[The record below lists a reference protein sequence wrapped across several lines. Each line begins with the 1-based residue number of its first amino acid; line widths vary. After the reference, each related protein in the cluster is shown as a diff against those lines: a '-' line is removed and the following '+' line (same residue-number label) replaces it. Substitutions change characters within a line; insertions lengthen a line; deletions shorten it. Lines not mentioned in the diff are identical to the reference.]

1 MCDKDLPIHIQTDL
15 VLSDLVH
22 YEETDKLC
30 MYTSF

>member
-1 MCDKDLPIHIQTDL
+1 MCDKDLPIQTDL